1 MLETKVMLVSSVLVG
16 ITSVDGNVCD
26 CYAAGSNL
34 CLDLIAN
41 TRRCIEI
48 KFKINFQFAVLR

>member
-1 MLETKVMLVSSVLVG
+1 MLVSSVLVG

-34 CLDLIAN
+34 FLDLIAN
-41 TRRCIEI
+41 TRRHIEI